1 MYSLTYQYYDT
12 IFYVYCWHNVNCILL
27 THCTVLVKLEK
38 TLSLKPA
45 AAPQAAKPGNISIR
59 SDDIAAFKMTWNGA
73 WSMTTDQAFQPGST
87 FLNPLMI
94 GNHPFRWSNGQFSS
108 LSLSAVHH
116 PIPLHHRRGYLAGD
130 AVQQRLKDERRFT
143 LVSPHLMKPS
153 LVPTN
158 SSSFCTRT
166 VNLQDRRFEP
176 DWTLTRN
183 YEIIQFN
190 LATFSSDSPYLSWTK
205 QFLITLKLIRCVWTS
220 SLSASRASSWLPPAH
235 VIAFPLITILATV
248 PRSPALIRQR
258 YC

>member
-1 MYSLTYQYYDT
+1 MVHDPWQL
-12 IFYVYCWHNVNCILL
+12 I
-27 THCTVLVKLEK
+27 KLSN
-38 TLSLKPA
+38 L
-45 AAPQAAKPGNISIR
+45 
-59 SDDIAAFKMTWNGA
+59 GA
-73 WSMTTDQAFQPGST
+73 LFS
-87 FLNPLMI
+87 LMI

-158 SSSFCTRT
+158 SSSFRTRT

-176 DWTLTRN
+176 DWTVSRN

-190 LATFSSDSPYLSWTK
+190 LATFSSDSPHLFWPNLWGG
-205 QFLITLKLIRCVWTS
+205 QAKLAC
-220 SLSASRASSWLPPAH
+220 L
-235 VIAFPLITILATV
+235 TV
-248 PRSPALIRQR
+248 PTPLSFLHSPSPGIQFPFKILFQEDKTVPVHL
-258 YC
+258 